1 MLYNLLSFFNKSILT
16 FVCNSYP
23 EKESLKIRKVT
34 KKNSNFNN
42 SLNKV
47 NIYVLFILKLYL
59 LLKKIWKIEYLYKSN
74 FTQHTFHTQA

>member
-1 MLYNLLSFFNKSILT
+1 MLYNLLSFFIKSILT

-47 NIYVLFILKLYL
+47 NIIRIIYIKIIPITKQNLKNRIL
-59 LLKKIWKIEYLYKSN
+59 I
-74 FTQHTFHTQA
+74 